1 MKRIDIDREILRLEK
16 DIRRKTAE
24 KKKRGRY
31 SFYDEES
38 AATMVLMAMK
48 LKVCRGRE
56 NAEKDGGC

>member
-1 MKRIDIDREILRLEK
+1 MKRIDISREILRLEK
-16 DIRRKTAE
+16 DIRSKTAE

-31 SFYDEES
+31 SVYDEES

-48 LKVCRGRE
+48 LKVSRGRE